1 MKFIYMDDLID
12 SVEIVEKGIQL
23 YKELDSFWGIV
34 GMIVRKWILNFLEV
48 VQGIFEDDR
57 VIELQIIEGQ
67 EFVVKI
73 FGIF

>member
-34 GMIVRKWILNFLEV
+34 GMKVRKWILNFLEV